1 MCGQTVVVSITD
13 GSDAFP
19 LEEMGILKTWL

>member
-1 MCGQTVVVSITD
+1 MCGHSVVVSITD

-19 LEEMGILKTWL
+19 LEEMGIQKTWL